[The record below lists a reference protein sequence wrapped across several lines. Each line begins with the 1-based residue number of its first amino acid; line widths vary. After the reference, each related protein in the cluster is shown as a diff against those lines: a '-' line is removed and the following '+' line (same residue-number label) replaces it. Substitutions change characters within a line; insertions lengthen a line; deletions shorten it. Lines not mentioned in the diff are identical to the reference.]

1 MDQIKKEWPLA
12 KLPVA
17 VAIVMSGGYEDDVDK
32 LEEMI
37 YTGQGGNNMKGNQRQ
52 YRDQRMEKSNL
63 ALKVSDLHVYGN

>member
-1 MDQIKKEWPLA
+1 
-12 KLPVA
+12 
-17 VAIVMSGGYEDDVDK
+17 MSGGYEDDVDK